1 MQAFADGDHVSD
13 LINRNFICGYVFT
26 IIGGAVCIYS
36 TKQRFVADSTT
47 KTESIALSLA
57 SQQAI

>member
-13 LINRNFICGYVFT
+13 LIDRNFICGYVFI
-26 IIGGAVCIYS
+26 IIGGAICFYS

-57 SQQAI
+57 S